1 MRIKKIEIQ
10 NFRAFYGNFEIELGG
25 KNLLLYGENGSGKS
39 SLFYALK
46 LFLESANAKTEFSE
60 HRNIFVEK
68 NEEGF
73 IKLTLDN
80 GVNYEWSEA
89 DTFPTA
95 SIILEADKI
104 KGFLDYKN
112 LLETHFLHSQRNEN
126 SVNLFH
132 LLVENL
138 LTNYQDPS
146 SGKQIG
152 EVWQSIKSKPKPRK
166 SNKNYDDKLNER
178 NAEISFM
185 NDILRLA
192 LLDLQKEANK
202 LLDFFN
208 YNTDFQFE
216 SFSIENQNI
225 SIGIKF
231 FGESIKN
238 HHAFLNEARLSAIA
252 LSIYFA
258 SILKQPNSDLR
269 ILALDDVL
277 VGLDMANRL
286 PVIDI
291 LEQHFSEHQVFF
303 ITHDKLW
310 FEMMRMRVQRNEKWK
325 NAELYSSQ
333 NNGLELPVY
342 VENKKYLER
351 AKEHLEANDYKAAA
365 VYARSAFEEVLKNF
379 CKKKDIKIKYRDNIK
394 ELKSDDFWQEIK
406 SIEVE
411 IRQGK
416 KPKLKH
422 QYPDKFDVLFTDLT
436 IVDEIELYRNVVL
449 NPLSHSQIINI
460 TKDEVSKAID
470 AVAKLEKEL
479 C

>member
-60 HRNIFVEK
+60 HRNIFVEE

-80 GVNYEWSEA
+80 DVNYEWSEA

-95 SIILEADKI
+95 SVILEADKI

-166 SNKNYDDKLNER
+166 SNKNYDEKLNER
-178 NAEISFM
+178 NTEISFM

-192 LLDLQKEANK
+192 LVELQKEANK

-291 LEQHFSEHQVFF
+291 LEQHFSEHQIFF

-333 NNGLELPVY
+333 NNGIELPVY

-365 VYARSAFEEVLKNF
+365 VYARSAFEFALKRF
-379 CKKKDIKIKYRDNIK
+379 CESKNLKIKFRENIK
-394 ELKSDDFWQEIK
+394 DLESNDFWTEIK
-406 SIEVE
+406 QHKKGDISFLNVKLIDEV
-411 IRQGK
+411 
-416 KPKLKH
+416 
-422 QYPDKFDVLFTDLT
+422 
-436 IVDEIELYRNVVL
+436 ELYRSVIL

-460 TKDEVSKAID
+460 TQFEVGKAID
-470 AVAKLEKEL
+470 AVEQLEKAL
-479 C
+479 GGK

>member
-1 MRIKKIEIQ
+1 M
-10 NFRAFYGNFEIELGG
+10 
-25 KNLLLYGENGSGKS
+25 
-39 SLFYALK
+39 
-46 LFLESANAKTEFSE
+46 
-60 HRNIFVEK
+60 
-68 NEEGF
+68 
-73 IKLTLDN
+73 
-80 GVNYEWSEA
+80 
-89 DTFPTA
+89 
-95 SIILEADKI
+95 
-104 KGFLDYKN
+104 
-112 LLETHFLHSQRNEN
+112 
-126 SVNLFH
+126 FH

-138 LTNYQDPS
+138 LKNYQDPS

-152 EVWQSIKSKPKPRK
+152 EVWESIKSKPKPRK
-166 SNKNYDDKLNER
+166 SNKNYDEKLNER
-178 NAEISFM
+178 NAEISVM

-202 LLDFFN
+202 LLGFFN
-208 YNTDFQFE
+208 YNIVFQFE

-225 SIGIKF
+225 SIGINF
-231 FGESIKN
+231 FGESIRN

-258 SILKQPNSDLR
+258 SILKQPDSDLR

-291 LEQHFSEHQVFF
+291 LEQHFSEHQIFF

-365 VYARSAFEEVLKNF
+365 VYARSAFEFALKRF
-379 CKKKDIKIKYRDNIK
+379 CESKNLKIKFRENIK
-394 ELKSDDFWQEIK
+394 ELESNDFWTEIK
-406 SIEVE
+406 QHKKGDISFLNVKLIDEV
-411 IRQGK
+411 
-416 KPKLKH
+416 
-422 QYPDKFDVLFTDLT
+422 
-436 IVDEIELYRNVVL
+436 ELYRSVIL
-449 NPLSHSQIINI
+449 NPLSHSQINNI
-460 TKDEVSKAID
+460 TQFEVGKAIEI
-470 AVAKLEKEL
+470 VEQLGKEL
-479 C
+479 RR

>member
-10 NFRAFYGNFEIELGG
+10 NFRAFYGNFEIDLGG

-46 LFLESANAKTEFSE
+46 LFLESANTKTEFSE
-60 HRNIFVEK
+60 HRNIFVED

-80 GVNYEWSEA
+80 DVNYEWSEA
-89 DTFPTA
+89 NTFPTE

-166 SNKNYDDKLNER
+166 SNKNYDEKLNER
-178 NAEISFM
+178 NTEISFM

-291 LEQHFSEHQVFF
+291 LEQHFSEHQIFF

-342 VENKKYLER
+342 VENKRYIENKTYLER

-365 VYARSAFEEVLKNF
+365 VYARSAFEFALKRF
-379 CKKKDIKIKYRDNIK
+379 CESKNLKIKFRENIK
-394 ELKSDDFWQEIK
+394 DLESNDFWTEIK
-406 SIEVE
+406 QHKKGDISFLNVKLIDEV
-411 IRQGK
+411 
-416 KPKLKH
+416 
-422 QYPDKFDVLFTDLT
+422 
-436 IVDEIELYRNVVL
+436 ELYRSVIL

-460 TKDEVSKAID
+460 TQFEVSKAIEI
-470 AVAKLEKEL
+470 VEQLEKEL
-479 C
+479 RR

>member
-1 MRIKKIEIQ
+1 
-10 NFRAFYGNFEIELGG
+10 
-25 KNLLLYGENGSGKS
+25 
-39 SLFYALK
+39 
-46 LFLESANAKTEFSE
+46 
-60 HRNIFVEK
+60 
-68 NEEGF
+68 
-73 IKLTLDN
+73 
-80 GVNYEWSEA
+80 
-89 DTFPTA
+89 
-95 SIILEADKI
+95 
-104 KGFLDYKN
+104 
-112 LLETHFLHSQRNEN
+112 
-126 SVNLFH
+126 
-132 LLVENL
+132 
-138 LTNYQDPS
+138 
-146 SGKQIG
+146 
-152 EVWQSIKSKPKPRK
+152 
-166 SNKNYDDKLNER
+166 
-178 NAEISFM
+178 M

-225 SIGIKF
+225 SIGIKC

-291 LEQHFSEHQVFF
+291 LEQHFSEHQIFF

-342 VENKKYLER
+342 VENKRYIENKTYLER

-365 VYARSAFEEVLKNF
+365 VYARSAFEFALKRF
-379 CKKKDIKIKYRDNIK
+379 CESKNLKIKFRENIK
-394 ELKSDDFWQEIK
+394 DLESNDFWTEIK
-406 SIEVE
+406 QHKKGDISFLNVKLIDEV
-411 IRQGK
+411 
-416 KPKLKH
+416 
-422 QYPDKFDVLFTDLT
+422 
-436 IVDEIELYRNVVL
+436 ELYRSVIL

-460 TKDEVSKAID
+460 TQFEVSKAIEI
-470 AVAKLEKEL
+470 VEQLEKEL
-479 C
+479 RR

>member
-10 NFRAFYGNFEIELGG
+10 NFRAFYGNFEIDLSG

-46 LFLESANAKTEFSE
+46 LFLESANTKTEFSE
-60 HRNIFVEK
+60 HRNIFVED

-80 GVNYEWSEA
+80 DVNYEWSEA
-89 DTFPTA
+89 NTFPTE

-166 SNKNYDDKLNER
+166 SNKNYDEKLNER
-178 NAEISFM
+178 NTEISFM

-365 VYARSAFEEVLKNF
+365 VYARSAFEFALKRF
-379 CKKKDIKIKYRDNIK
+379 CESKNLKIKFRENIK
-394 ELKSDDFWQEIK
+394 ELESNDFWTEIK
-406 SIEVE
+406 QHKKGDISFLNVKLIDEV
-411 IRQGK
+411 
-416 KPKLKH
+416 
-422 QYPDKFDVLFTDLT
+422 
-436 IVDEIELYRNVVL
+436 ELYRSVIL

-460 TKDEVSKAID
+460 TQFEVGKAIEI
-470 AVAKLEKEL
+470 VEQLEKEL
-479 C
+479 RR

>member
-10 NFRAFYGNFEIELGG
+10 NFRAFYGNFEIDLGG

-46 LFLESANAKTEFSE
+46 LFLESANTKTEFSE
-60 HRNIFVEK
+60 HRNIFVED

-80 GVNYEWSEA
+80 DVNYEWSEA
-89 DTFPTA
+89 NTFPTE

-166 SNKNYDDKLNER
+166 SNKNYDEKLNER
-178 NAEISFM
+178 NTEISFM

-342 VENKKYLER
+342 VENKRYIENKTYLER

-365 VYARSAFEEVLKNF
+365 VYARSAFEFALKRF
-379 CKKKDIKIKYRDNIK
+379 CESKNLKIKFRENIK
-394 ELKSDDFWQEIK
+394 DLESNDFWTEIK
-406 SIEVE
+406 QHKKGDISFLNVKLIDEV
-411 IRQGK
+411 
-416 KPKLKH
+416 
-422 QYPDKFDVLFTDLT
+422 
-436 IVDEIELYRNVVL
+436 ELYRSVIL

-460 TKDEVSKAID
+460 TQFEVSKAIEI
-470 AVAKLEKEL
+470 VEQLEKEL
-479 C
+479 RR